1 MKKKL
6 LIIFSALIVIGFG
19 YLIIE
24 NGMQKKKNDIYE
36 EVQEQV
42 DNGKKVVEG
51 EKEIEEKEEVIIPID
66 FHSLKEINLDI
77 YAWIDIDDTNVH
89 YPIVQNSM
97 DDSYYLEHTIEGAEG
112 YPGSIYT
119 ERVNTKDFSDFNT
132 LIYGHNMRDG
142 SMFNHLHKFSD
153 AEFFSSH
160 DKITIYTEDEIKE
173 YTIYAALIYDDRHIM
188 NCFDF
193 SRTDERER
201 FIQTVKESRNLRNQ
215 FRDGIEISADSNLV
229 TLSTCTEDPS
239 TRFIVIGVEDK

>member
-6 LIIFSALIVIGFG
+6 LIIFSALIIIGCG

-42 DNGKKVVEG
+42 DNGKKVIEE
-51 EKEIEEKEEVIIPID
+51 EKEIEEKEEFIIPID
-66 FHSLKEINLDI
+66 FHALEEINPDI

-89 YPIVQNSM
+89 YPIVQSST

-153 AEFFSSH
+153 AEFFASH
-160 DKITIYTEDEIKE
+160 DKITIYTKDEIKE

-215 FRDGIEISADSNLV
+215 FRDGIEITADSNLI

>member
-6 LIIFSALIVIGFG
+6 LIIFSALIIIGFG

-42 DNGKKVVEG
+42 DNGKKVIEE
-51 EKEIEEKEEVIIPID
+51 EKEIEEKEEFIIPID
-66 FHSLKEINLDI
+66 FHALEEINPDI

-89 YPIVQNSM
+89 YPIVQSST

-153 AEFFSSH
+153 AEFFASH
-160 DKITIYTEDEIKE
+160 DKITIYTKDEIKE

-215 FRDGIEISADSNLV
+215 FRDGIEITADSNLI

>member
-6 LIIFSALIVIGFG
+6 LILFSALIIIGFG

-42 DNGKKVVEG
+42 DNGKKVIEE
-51 EKEIEEKEEVIIPID
+51 EKEIEEKEEIIIPID
-66 FHSLKEINLDI
+66 FHALKEINPDI

-89 YPIVQNSM
+89 YPIVQSST

-153 AEFFSSH
+153 AEFFASH

-215 FRDGIEISADSNLV
+215 FRDGIEITADSNLI

>member
-6 LIIFSALIVIGFG
+6 LIIFSALIIIGFG

-42 DNGKKVVEG
+42 DNGKKVIEE
-51 EKEIEEKEEVIIPID
+51 EKEIEEKEEFIIPID
-66 FHSLKEINLDI
+66 FHALEEINPDI

-89 YPIVQNSM
+89 YPIVQSST

-215 FRDGIEISADSNLV
+215 FRDGIEITADSNLI